1 MTNAN
6 NRPSAN
12 SLDPPG
18 LPADV
23 AAVTAAPL
31 EYSPPDA
38 PSRANRHWFPAACSA
53 ALAITLYAHTLA
65 GSFVYDDNCQ
75 AKNDERLKD
84 VGQEPGD
91 EQDDRGADQ
100 DAERLRGDRD
110 DEGPQGEDDQ
120 PEDQARLAPRH
131 DVGEGVRP

>member
-1 MTNAN
+1 MGGCKTERGDQRLEQLADLGDDG
-6 NRPSAN
+6 RQLVDERDRRVDQGDAGRSEHDDGDDRRGEVRDRDRDA
-12 SLDPPG
+12 STAEWQMALDQ
-18 LPADV
+18 
-23 AAVTAAPL
+23 
-31 EYSPPDA
+31 
-38 PSRANRHWFPAACSA
+38 R
-53 ALAITLYAHTLA
+53 
-65 GSFVYDDNCQ
+65 
-75 AKNDERLKD
+75 DERLKD

-110 DEGPQGEDDQ
+110 DKGPQGEDDQ